1 MNESIHYLI
10 QRTKIIAI
18 SRKLY
23 GKELEA
29 WCGAMFR
36 GGIELL
42 EITFDQSDSDR
53 LRKTG
58 DAIATMTD
66 TFPEKSFGAGTVL
79 TIDQVK
85 CAADA
90 GAKFIISPNVDAD
103 VIRETKRLGLISIP
117 GAMTPTEILS
127 ASRFGADYV
136 KLFPAESL
144 GIGYIKS
151 IMAPINHIK
160 LIATG
165 GVNVKNA
172 KSFLDLGM
180 AGLGI
185 GGNLCPKDLI
195 DSDNFEKLEENARAM
210 ANAIR

>member
-66 TFPEKSFGAGTVL
+66 TFTEKSFGAGTVL
-79 TIDQVK
+79 TTDQVK

-195 DSDNFEKLEENARAM
+195 DSDN
-210 ANAIR
+210 

>member
-185 GGNLCPKDLI
+185 GGNLRRT
-195 DSDNFEKLEENARAM
+195 SAST
-210 ANAIR
+210 

>member
-66 TFPEKSFGAGTVL
+66 TFTEKSFGAGTVL
-79 TIDQVK
+79 TTDQVK

>member
-1 MNESIHYLI
+1 MNESIHSLI
-10 QRTKIIAI
+10 QRTKIIVI
-18 SRKLY
+18 SRKIY
-23 GKELEA
+23 GKKLEA
-29 WCGAMFR
+29 WCAAMFR

-42 EITFDQSDSDR
+42 EITFDQSDPDR

-58 DAIATMTD
+58 ESIAAMTNA
-66 TFPEKSFGAGTVL
+66 FPDKSLGAGTVL
-79 TIDQVK
+79 TVEQVK

-103 VIRETKRLGLISIP
+103 VIRETKRLGMISIP

-144 GIGYIKS
+144 GTGYVKS

-165 GVNVKNA
+165 GIGVKNA

-185 GGNLCPKDLI
+185 GGNLCQKDLI
-195 DSDNFEKLEENARAM
+195 DSDNFEKLEQNARAM
-210 ANAIR
+210 ADAIQ